1 VSISAQRARQREQR
15 EMTRRQI
22 LDAADDL
29 LRHHAFR
36 ELSVE
41 TVMAETGLTRTAFYR
56 HFDDVTDL
64 VLRLLEDI
72 GDDLRAVAVR
82 WSNRAGEGYPVA
94 AREALAAIVEFFVRH
109 GPLVRAISE
118 AAAGDERIEREY
130 RHGLD
135 ALITLTTFAIERLA
149 TERGLRVPDS
159 RAMALALNLMNE
171 AYLLEEFGRE
181 PHGDPAVAQA
191 TLETVWLRVL
201 GPER

>member
-1 VSISAQRARQREQR
+1 MLEPA
-15 EMTRRQI
+15 
-22 LDAADDL
+22 DAL
-29 LRHHAFR
+29 LRYHAFR

-64 VLRLLEDI
+64 VLRLLEEI
-72 GDDLRAVAVR
+72 AEDLQAVALR

-94 AREALAAIVEFFVRH
+94 AREALSAIVEFFVRH

-130 RHGLD
+130 RRGLD
-135 ALITLTTFAIERLA
+135 ALIGLTTFAIERLA